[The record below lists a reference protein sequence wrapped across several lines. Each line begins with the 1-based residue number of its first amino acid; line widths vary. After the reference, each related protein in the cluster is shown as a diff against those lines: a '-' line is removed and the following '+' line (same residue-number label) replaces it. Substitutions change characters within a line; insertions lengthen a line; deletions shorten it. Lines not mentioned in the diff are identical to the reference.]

1 MKTLMLCCVMTLL
14 MGCSTTVPVAAKFP
28 EPPGKIMMEQCP
40 ELKKLDDATK
50 LSDVSKTITV
60 NYTEYYVCA
69 VKTSAWIEW
78 YNKQKIIFESVK

>member
-1 MKTLMLCCVMTLL
+1 
-14 MGCSTTVPVAAKFP
+14 
-28 EPPGKIMMEQCP
+28 MMDQCP
-40 ELKKLDDATK
+40 ELKKLDGEPK

>member
-1 MKTLMLCCVMTLL
+1 MKSLIVCCATILL

-28 EPPGKIMMEQCP
+28 EPPGKVMMEQCP
-40 ELKKLDDATK
+40 DLKRLDGEPK

>member
-1 MKTLMLCCVMTLL
+1 MKTLVTCIICTMLL
-14 MGCSTTVPVAAKFP
+14 GCSTTVPIAAKFP
-28 EPPGKIMMEQCP
+28 EPPGKVMMEQCP
-40 ELKKLDDATK
+40 DLKKLDGEPK

>member
-1 MKTLMLCCVMTLL
+1 MKTLMLCCATILL

-28 EPPGKIMMEQCP
+28 EPPGEIMMVECP
-40 ELKKLDDATK
+40 NLKKLDGEPK
-50 LSDVSKTITV
+50 LSDVSKIITE
-60 NYTEYYVCA
+60 NYSEYYICA

>member
-1 MKTLMLCCVMTLL
+1 MKSLIVCCATILL

-40 ELKKLDDATK
+40 DLKRLDGEPK

-69 VKTSAWIEW
+69 VKMSAWIEW

>member
-1 MKTLMLCCVMTLL
+1 MKSLIVCCATILL

-40 ELKKLDDATK
+40 DLKRLDGEPK

>member
-1 MKTLMLCCVMTLL
+1 MLL
-14 MGCSTTVPVAAKFP
+14 GCSTTVPVAAKFP

-40 ELKKLDDATK
+40 DLKKLDGETK